1 MPRAALQPDD
11 VAAFRRRLADAAIH
25 LFADLGYDGVTMRA
39 VAAALDV
46 SAMTPYRYVAGK
58 EELFAL
64 VRAEAFRRF
73 ADRLEQGIE
82 RAPQSRVRE
91 RLTPYRTARRSSPR
105 PADEREA
112 ADDSPQES
120 DAVDRLRRLK
130 RAYVKFAVDEPDAYR
145 IMFELRPP
153 EGKAARELPELQRE
167 SRRAFGCLQR
177 CVQLAVDS
185 GDLEGDPLTLAH
197 LLWAGTHGLVSLHLA
212 GRLQQ
217 GRTLEQLAAIDH
229 ELPTKRKKA
238 R

>member
-1 MPRAALQPDD
+1 MPRAALHPDD
-11 VAAFRRRLADAAIH
+11 VAAFRRRLADAAMH
-25 LFADLGYDGVTMRA
+25 LFAELGYDGVTMRA

-82 RAPQSRVRE
+82 RAQ
-91 RLTPYRTARRSSPR
+91 
-105 PADEREA
+105 
-112 ADDSPQES
+112 
-120 DAVDRLRRLK
+120 DAVDRLRKLK

-153 EGKAARELPELQRE
+153 EAKAARDLPELARE

-177 CVQLAVDS
+177 CVQQAVES

>member
-1 MPRAALQPDD
+1 MPRAALHPDD
-11 VAAFRRRLADAAIH
+11 VAAFRQKLADAAIH

-82 RAPQSRVRE
+82 RA
-91 RLTPYRTARRSSPR
+91 T
-105 PADEREA
+105 
-112 ADDSPQES
+112 
-120 DAVDRLRRLK
+120 DAVDRLKRLK
-130 RAYVKFAVDEPDAYR
+130 RAYVKFALDEPDAYR

-153 EGKAARELPELQRE
+153 EEKAARELPELQRE

-229 ELPTKRKKA
+229 ELPTKRKKS

>member
-1 MPRAALQPDD
+1 MPRAALHPDD
-11 VAAFRRRLADAAIH
+11 VAAFRRKLADAAIH

-82 RAPQSRVRE
+82 RAQ
-91 RLTPYRTARRSSPR
+91 
-105 PADEREA
+105 
-112 ADDSPQES
+112 
-120 DAVDRLRRLK
+120 DAVDRLRKLK

-145 IMFELRPP
+145 IMFELRQP
-153 EGKAARELPELQRE
+153 EAKVARELPELARE

-177 CVQLAVDS
+177 CVQLAVES

-197 LLWAGTHGLVSLHLA
+197 LLWASTHGLVSLHLA

-217 GRTLEQLAAIDH
+217 GRSLEQLAAIDH
-229 ELPTKRKKA
+229 ELPQKRKKA